1 MHVSASAV
9 IDFRPLAGAM
19 KIAAGTIEKRC
30 SVPILSNV
38 RLTGFG
44 DSLRLVSTDLDIVT
58 DIRIPA
64 AADAGFD
71 ATVSGHTLND
81 ILRKSKGAAMV
92 ALDTV
97 EDAVRIDL
105 GGPTS
110 RLFSLP
116 VADWP
121 TYKILPFSHEFTV
134 PTAALRDALSRVAFA
149 ISTEATRYYLNGA
162 YLHMVGGMLAFVAT
176 DGHRLASMKIQ
187 APDGLA
193 DLPGSIVPTKVIAE
207 YLKASKGKDSPAETT
222 VRLNASQ
229 IQFEFG
235 NVTMTSKLVDGT
247 FPQYDRVVPLGND
260 KFLTLRSEEFGAAVK
275 HVSAMAS
282 DRGKAVKLTVGESK
296 LTLSVNNP
304 DGGTASA
311 AVEIVEAEGFD
322 GEGFEIGF
330 NGSYLLA
337 FMGVIGDRVRFG
349 MAETGSPALIQDP
362 ADPSFLG
369 VLMPMRV

>member
-1 MHVSASAV
+1 MHISASAV
-9 IDFRPLAGAM
+9 IDFRPLAGAV
-19 KIAAGTIEKRC
+19 KIAAGTIEKRN

-44 DSLRLVSTDLDIVT
+44 DSLRLISTDLDIVT

-71 ATVSGHTLND
+71 TTISGHTLHD
-81 ILRKSKGAAMV
+81 ILRKSKGAPMV
-92 ALDTV
+92 ALDTA

-121 TYKILPFSHEFTV
+121 TYNIKPFSHEFTV
-134 PTAALRDALSRVAFA
+134 PTAALRDALSRVSFA

-162 YLHMVGGMLAFVAT
+162 YLHLVGGMLAFVAT

-187 APDGLA
+187 APEGIA

-207 YLKASKGKDSPAETT
+207 YLKASKGKEAPAETT

-229 IQFEFG
+229 IQFAFG

-247 FPQYDRVVPLGND
+247 FPDYDRVVPLGND

-311 AVEIVEAEGFD
+311 AVEIVESEGLD

-349 MAETGSPALIQDP
+349 MAEPGSPTLIQDP
-362 ADPSFLG
+362 ADPAFLG